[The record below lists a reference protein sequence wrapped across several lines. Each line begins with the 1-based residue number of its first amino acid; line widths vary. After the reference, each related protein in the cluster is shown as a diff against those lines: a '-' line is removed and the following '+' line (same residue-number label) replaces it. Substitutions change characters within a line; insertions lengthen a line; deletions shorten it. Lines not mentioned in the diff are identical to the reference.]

1 MLMAWCCLVI
11 AGPVATAF
19 DVCVTKLLAHVDV
32 APQAHVIGLVHA
44 GLQLWACHLARITTH
59 ESQSGRLLVAA
70 CKRLFM
76 QSKDP
81 ANDERFCHVTVVE
94 TLLGVLS
101 SQCAHSVPTQALIY
115 VAGVLKNVSG
125 SARMVT
131 LLSTNGAI
139 AVFSKA
145 LQVTFDKDVNAAAQV
160 LVQVTAILRNLAEH
174 KQCLK
179 QFWHAHVIQA
189 LCDLLPA
196 YASHGELVLNVSR
209 ILSKLTLHEAGRT
222 QVNKGKHNLRHLL
235 KLLDG
240 DTRSRQQDAA
250 LVIRLAFILG
260 NLTATND
267 RNRKAIVTLG
277 AVPPLVR
284 MLKEYH
290 IRYVHESPDN
300 DTSATTAE
308 DVLVKL
314 VRLLANAAIHTSVGP
329 MLGTVPGI
337 EVLLDVL
344 DHAKVARHEE
354 LMLNVVSCLTNLSFY
369 STDATPT
376 NVITVHRHRLSRDL
390 ASILVDPND
399 EAVVEA
405 ARAFGNLSRFPDV
418 LGAMLD
424 PDSAA
429 LLPTFVMLLD
439 HANRDVVYTVC
450 GVLMNAALDKRT
462 RGNLHAVPT
471 THDVVDTRD
480 LLVRLFRHAGLK
492 DLAMSTMLCKVLFNL
507 VLSTAPSDTAATY
520 VDTSTGRLLL
530 TTLEELV
537 DAMADSAT
545 EAEVEFASVAHALM
559 RSLVK

>member
-1 MLMAWCCLVI
+1 
-11 AGPVATAF
+11 
-19 DVCVTKLLAHVDV
+19 
-32 APQAHVIGLVHA
+32 
-44 GLQLWACHLARITTH
+44 
-59 ESQSGRLLVAA
+59 
-70 CKRLFM
+70 
-76 QSKDP
+76 
-81 ANDERFCHVTVVE
+81 
-94 TLLGVLS
+94 
-101 SQCAHSVPTQALIY
+101 
-115 VAGVLKNVSG
+115 
-125 SARMVT
+125 
-131 LLSTNGAI
+131 
-139 AVFSKA
+139 
-145 LQVTFDKDVNAAAQV
+145 
-160 LVQVTAILRNLAEH
+160 
-174 KQCLK
+174 
-179 QFWHAHVIQA
+179 
-189 LCDLLPA
+189 
-196 YASHGELVLNVSR
+196 
-209 ILSKLTLHEAGRT
+209 
-222 QVNKGKHNLRHLL
+222 
-235 KLLDG
+235 
-240 DTRSRQQDAA
+240 
-250 LVIRLAFILG
+250 
-260 NLTATND
+260 
-267 RNRKAIVTLG
+267 
-277 AVPPLVR
+277 
-284 MLKEYH
+284 
-290 IRYVHESPDN
+290 
-300 DTSATTAE
+300 
-308 DVLVKL
+308 
-314 VRLLANAAIHTSVGP
+314 
-329 MLGTVPGI
+329 
-337 EVLLDVL
+337 
-344 DHAKVARHEE
+344 
-354 LMLNVVSCLTNLSFY
+354 MLNVVSCLTNLSFY